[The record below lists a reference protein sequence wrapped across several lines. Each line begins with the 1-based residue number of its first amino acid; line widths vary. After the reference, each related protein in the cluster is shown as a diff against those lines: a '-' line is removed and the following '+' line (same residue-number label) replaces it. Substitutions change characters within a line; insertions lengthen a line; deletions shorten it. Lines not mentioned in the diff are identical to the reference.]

1 MVVTHSK
8 DEELTKLRKEK
19 LEAFNA
25 LLPEIKDKIIGLSES
40 DNITSNEATRAII
53 NFLEILAKYTWDAC
67 RINEDN
73 SINNA
78 RKEEI
83 IEDIKNLQMHYC
95 ASN

>member
-1 MVVTHSK
+1 MI
-8 DEELTKLRKEK
+8 KEK

-25 LLPEIKDKIIGLSES
+25 LLPEIKDRILGLIES
-40 DNITSNEATRAII
+40 DDRTSNEATRAVI
-53 NFLEILAKYTWDAC
+53 NFLESLAKYTWDVC

-73 SINNA
+73 SINDA

-95 ASN
+95 AIN